1 MPDMIATSLVAAVAP
16 RTGKFINGLFLKE
29 RICYKRYIT
38 FCIFGSAN
46 CHKWCWKLRIYVDDF
61 SEGGLALKRVEYSP
75 FILCPPKNDTWL
87 LKIMCK
93 SCRNFNNQV
102 SFFVGHTV

>member
-87 LKIMCK
+87 QK
-93 SCRNFNNQV
+93 FQ
-102 SFFVGHTV
+102 